1 MTDLVGLAGARGDL
15 LAFADF
21 DADSTVDLY
30 VRAGGRGDGA
40 ELQVW
45 TWAQRDSTAESGAF
59 SCDKKSERW
68 SIPRLSGVVPGDF
81 DGDGALDALVLTEV
95 RAAAPFPTL
104 PHPRL

>member
-59 SCDKKSERW
+59 SSDKKSARW

-95 RAAAPFPTL
+95 RARAAL
-104 PHPRL
+104 PSF

>member
-45 TWAQRDSTAESGAF
+45 TWAQRDSTAESGYF
-59 SCDKKSERW
+59 SSDKKSERW